1 MMARTVHTGWFRQPN
16 RQSKNIVQDSL
27 ARVGMLELRS
37 RQIGELSGG
46 QQQRVFLARALAQQA
61 ELLFFDEPFVG
72 VDKQT
77 EGIIF
82 EVFEELKSQGK
93 ILLVITHDLG
103 TTLTKCDQLLL
114 LNKQIIAN
122 GSLQEVMTADNMQRA
137 YGDSILF
144 LTQKGRLNGA

>member
-16 RQSKNIVQDSL
+16 RQSQEIVKDAL
-27 ARVGMLELRS
+27 VRVGMLELRS
-37 RQIGELSGG
+37 RQIEELSGG

-72 VDKQT
+72 VDKKT
-77 EGIIF
+77 EGIMF

-93 ILLVITHDLG
+93 ILLLVTHDLG
-103 TTLTKCDQLLL
+103 KCLTKCDQLLL

-122 GSLQEVMTADNMQRA
+122 GSLKEVMTADNIQRA
-137 YGDSILF
+137 YGDSVLF
-144 LTQKGRLNGA
+144 L